1 MIWQGNKATPHE
13 DYLLSVKSEN
23 GFITWKAENTNT
35 GEKIEGNLLF
45 DIEEA
50 KERAAQAYAEMIGCK
65 LVASGTS
72 ISFRSCI

>member
-1 MIWQGNKATPHE
+1 MIWQDDKATPHE
-13 DYLLSVKSEN
+13 NYLLSVNSEN

-50 KERAAQAYAEMIGCK
+50 KERAVQAYAEMIGCK
-65 LVASGTS
+65 TVTHSKSL
-72 ISFRSCI
+72 SFNN